1 MKKTV
6 KVNLVLEFDHDQK
19 KQHEACGIDIDL
31 VDDILV
37 KEFARHIA
45 EEKPATMSEN
55 VEWLARNINSDCLSF
70 LLLHHVRKV
79 FEGIKNE
86 IIKQFYSN

>member
-19 KQHEACGIDIDL
+19 KQHEACGIDIERAEE
-31 VDDILV
+31 ILV
-37 KEFARHIA
+37 KKLAKHIA
-45 EEKPATMSEN
+45 DDREIVVSEI

-79 FEGIKNE
+79 IEGIKNE